1 MKSDILNSYC
11 LLKDNYLVRQLLV
24 PNTTTIL
31 LSNYIAYNEW
41 SCPYMN
47 TSFRVNHTLNINVH
61 TAMVILSALYMV
73 YTQVRF
79 RYRLTTKIKIKM

>member
-11 LLKDNYLVRQLLV
+11 LLEDNYLVQQLLM

-31 LSNYIAYNEW
+31 LSSYIAYNEW

-47 TSFRVNHTLNINVH
+47 TSFRVNHTLNSNGH
-61 TAMVILSALYMV
+61 TKRIIYGIYIHKLGSDIDLL
-73 YTQVRF
+73 Q
-79 RYRLTTKIKIKM
+79 K

>member
-11 LLKDNYLVRQLLV
+11 LLEDNYLVRQLLV
-24 PNTTTIL
+24 LNTTTIL
-31 LSNYIAYNEW
+31 LSSYIAYNEW
-41 SCPYMN
+41 YMN

-61 TAMVILSALYMV
+61 TAMVILSTLYMV